1 MSSCILSL
9 LVSYIYSAASP
20 KERLLAIISELL
32 HRQPFLGLR
41 KIILGPLFEKKGWK
55 NAVEAYSA
63 KFLAE

>member
-1 MSSCILSL
+1 MSL
-9 LVSYIYSAASP
+9 LVSYFYSAASP
-20 KERLLAIISELL
+20 VAKERLLAIISERF

-55 NAVEAYSA
+55 NVVEAYSA